1 MKKRLVSMAVALSMA
16 LSLFPVFS
24 LTASAE
30 SLQGSGTEGA
40 PYLISSPEDLMT
52 YSAQNGY
59 RGKYVKLTADIDMTG
74 YDYQTICPTL
84 GTGSGGFWYG
94 YLDGDGHTISGMTK
108 TLFGV
113 INCLNWASGSSTYV
127 GQKGW
132 IKNLTIEGDIDG
144 PAFAKSTYSTYDT
157 DTSNRNQYFVMENCF
172 FKGTAKEAGLI
183 GSASGYRDSHNRNYI
198 NNCGVIGEIIGTSG
212 SVGGLVGQ
220 GSPYITKSFAS
231 VTISGSGSSIGGLV
245 GQSNGQGI
253 SITDSYFAGS
263 ITTTSASAKVGSILG
278 YRNAKAT
285 LTRCYAYD
293 TEANAIV
300 GSGSVTK
307 TNLYYLT
314 GQYLKG
320 TDGTTGLTEAQ
331 FAASGSYG
339 ETIDN
344 IDYFSAFDFENTWTT
359 STFGRPVLK
368 DTAETAN
375 RKLLVT
381 SEITAEAEYG
391 LSPDTINLTDYVRYS
406 TGEST
411 ADQFTY
417 EITSNEVVWEETEM
431 NDDGEEVAVADG
443 EKRYLASLSGNS
455 VTLSD
460 EASLGTHTV
469 IIKGTYIPGGLLGDK
484 EKTIVLTITETV
496 KIEVPPPETSIFTFP
511 YSRMIK
517 LRQIGFKDDN
527 WQWAEPNTIPKDY
540 QQYMAIYPVEDPSV
554 KDYYYYNGIKA
565 GNYDEE
571 RQAIVDYV
579 YLDVTTSDES
589 PYQVGVTV
597 IDADTERPLEDATVS
612 STFAY
617 EFPNGNVTNTEGYV
631 YSELTAGNHIV
642 YAEKTRYTKSSNS
655 ITVAKNNANTL
666 TIPIVPERI
675 PVELPVLRDETGK
688 PVADARIT
696 VTRTSDNP
704 TSAKA
709 WNGGN
714 DSARYQAGTTQEFPE
729 GYYRLDATSYGYAG
743 KTIYMVVTYDYVKF
757 YKDESRTV
765 ELVGD
770 EVVEGMKTIKLSN
783 PIYNVE
789 VNRTVGGPVTVRV
802 SLQNL
807 KVTSGTF
814 GLHYDSKKFS
824 FNPETDIVFNNEN
837 NVYLDKTPETTYAD
851 NISSEDAAWTNDLGY
866 YVFRWRAGADEN
878 TYAELNTELGAV
890 TIATF
895 TFTLNEGVDIYND
908 ITNDAFT
915 VMPWTETKAARA
927 YKTYYDSVYTEETN
941 PEAVGLY
948 KFDEY
953 WRKTDTAN
961 ISGAL
966 QQGRIESSKAVVNGI
981 DTGGFFQAAVNEDL
995 SSENLA
1001 SFYDIMTVI
1010 DYKFKI
1016 KNTALRFTVY
1026 DRATGEPLPNAK
1038 VRLYSLGETLPQ
1050 TDTTDDLGRVTFMVN
1065 TSAGNEVTYTY
1076 SVERDG
1082 YWPIPETLAAED
1094 REAVTVTP
1102 NVAKNV
1108 DVPMDLRIYHVPE
1121 VLGDTLTLTGKGDLA
1136 GERFGYN
1143 GHDFHFRVKAAPGY
1157 KIETYPTKATVTIG
1171 EEGEEGYYQ
1180 GEITPNDDKLFIIEG
1195 EHLNQPAILGDDNL
1209 QRVFGEGWDQF
1220 RQPNEDGY
1228 RSYNIKIEFDRFVA
1242 VPIDLN
1248 VTALAGTNGKVSYDG
1263 TGSDFADVTETIT
1276 ADHEYKIGG
1285 IAPDDES
1292 KNTVGKFTFS
1302 GDTYTAEVDGE
1313 EKELQYQ
1320 VDKVFINGVQVHDY
1334 DNETQFEYIVGDVKQ
1349 DTDIAVTFW
1358 DGVTHSSD
1366 SVMTLVVG
1374 DYGEADVTAPVVDE
1388 DIRLT
1393 RRTYLNPE
1401 HLTFAAVPDAGYELY
1416 SIRTQLDDELP
1427 VEYDISGVDKKV
1439 NNEFTFDPVAG
1450 RSKKVYVTFKNQLA
1464 EITPTVFVKSYVESG
1479 SGTITP
1485 FGLLVYNIYDTV
1497 TLDLAA
1503 DTENK
1508 WDVSGVK
1515 VSPYGKNDE
1524 GTVRSFPEIKTTNQ
1538 YVIDSIQTDTE
1549 VGAIFEEHK
1558 YTVTG
1563 KVDLSQGKDLWS
1575 GGGDGYGD
1583 VMSGAT
1589 VTFYR
1594 TGDVNGEAL
1603 DDEMAI
1609 PTVTTANRTEAVFTA
1624 AIPAGTWKV
1633 VVSKQGYVNYII
1645 TGYLLNP
1652 ATDPAEGDAIQFA
1665 ENNKVI
1671 TPVIGSTT
1679 DGKAVSLIDA
1689 AGVRSGMRDN
1699 ITNAAKAKADV
1710 DNNGTPDTLDMAF
1723 VLANFGART
1732 TYVKYNDEFLN

>member
-1 MKKRLVSMAVALSMA
+1 MA

-24 LTASAE
+24 LTASAAL
-30 SLQGSGTEGA
+30 SGSGTEA
-40 PYLISSPEDLMT
+40 NPYLITSVDDMITL
-52 YSAQNGY
+52 YNGSQANITDI
-59 RGKYVKLTADIDMTG
+59 KYYKLTTDIDMSEVYAEKPNFHIGNTRYG
-74 YDYQTICPTL
+74 GGGEL
-84 GTGSGGFWYG
+84 GEYFMGVF
-94 YLDGDGHTISGMTK
+94 DGDNHTISGLK
-108 TLFGV
+108 KPLFNLISSKSGTLTT
-113 INCLNWASGSSTYV
+113 SE
-127 GQKGW
+127 
-132 IKNLTIEGDIDG
+132 IKNLVIEGEEVSG
-144 PAFAKSTYSTYDT
+144 AVLLNNAGSSYSTLIV
-157 DTSNRNQYFVMENCF
+157 SNCHY
-172 FKGTAKEAGLI
+172 KGGTATGAGFIESWLSRGAVVFNNCSVNADTVTNAGFI
-183 GSASGYRDSHNRNYI
+183 GNLGGRNYTACTATFNKCFVSANVTSTTNAGGFVGGTYAAVNMNDCYYSGAVNGTNYSGSFVGYRYT
-198 NNCGVIGEIIGTSG
+198 GM
-212 SVGGLVGQ
+212 
-220 GSPYITKSFAS
+220 AS
-231 VTISGSGSSIGGLV
+231 QFS
-245 GQSNGQGI
+245 
-253 SITDSYFAGS
+253 
-263 ITTTSASAKVGSILG
+263 
-278 YRNAKAT
+278 
-285 LTRCYAYD
+285 RCYSYD
-293 TEANAIV
+293 TEYNSLIGYNNATRI
-300 GSGSVTK
+300 
-307 TNLYYLT
+307 TNTNVYYLVLT
-314 GQYLKG
+314 ADFAGDQG
-320 TDGTTGLTEAQ
+320 NGTTGLTAEQ
-331 FAASGSYG
+331 FADITSYG
-339 ETIDN
+339 STFTN
-344 IDYFSAFDFENTWTT
+344 FDFTSENPVWKT
-359 STFGRPVLK
+359 SSYGRPVLVNPEEK
-368 DTAETAN
+368 AS
-375 RKLLVT
+375 RKL
-381 SEITAEAEYG
+381 EITSSGEVDAVYG
-391 LSPDTINLTDYVRYS
+391 DPKTVLMTDYVTLN

-411 ADQFTY
+411 ADQVTY
-417 EITSNEVVWEETEM
+417 TIKDEDNEVLASEPAYDPETGEETGVT
-431 NDDGEEVAVADG
+431 NT
-443 EKRYLASLSGNS
+443 YLATVSGSS
-455 VTLSD
+455 VVFS
-460 EASLGTHTV
+460 EFASVGPHTV
-469 IIKGTYIPGGLLGDK
+469 TITGEYDPEALEAAGIEPLLGDNA
-484 EKTIVLTITETV
+484 KTFTVTITENV
-496 KIEVPPPETSIFTFP
+496 KAVVSNPLPSVDTFA
-511 YSRMIK
+511 YSRSIK
-517 LRQIGFKDDN
+517 LKQIRLTDG
-527 WQWAEPNTIPKDY
+527 WRWAEPNTIPKDNKSY
-540 QQYMAIYPVEDPSV
+540 TVVYPIEDASV
-554 KDYYYYNGIKA
+554 KDYYIYQGVGGY
-565 GNYDEE
+565 NYD
-571 RQAIVDYV
+571 ADYGGIVDTVALYV
-579 YLDVTTSDES
+579 SESAES
-589 PYQVGVTV
+589 PWQVTVTV
-597 IDADTERPLEDATVS
+597 INADTEAVVEGATVS
-612 STFAY
+612 STFDY
-617 EFPNGNVTNTEGYV
+617 EFPTNTTDENGQV
-631 YSELTAGNHIV
+631 TGELTTGQHTV
-642 YAEKTRYTKSSNS
+642 YANKDGFDEGEASLTVVGDNSNVVTVP
-655 ITVAKNNANTL
+655 ITPKRAEVT
-666 TIPIVPERI
+666 
-675 PVELPVLRDETGK
+675 LPVLRDDKGGV
-688 PVADARIT
+688 VADAKLT
-696 VTRTSDNP
+696 VTRTSDNIVA
-704 TSAKA
+704 AKA
-709 WNGGN
+709 WNNGN
-714 DSARYQAGTTQEFPE
+714 DAMRVAAGSTQQFAT
-729 GYYRLDATSYGYAG
+729 GNYRIDATSYGYAG
-743 KTIYMVVTYDYVKF
+743 KTIYMVITYDVETDTFTTTYYRNADHSTVLDAADLVEALKSTKLGSPV
-757 YKDESRTV
+757 YHVQIERT
-765 ELVGD
+765 L
-770 EVVEGMKTIKLSN
+770 T
-783 PIYNVE
+783 
-789 VNRTVGGPVTVRV
+789 TVIATVT
-802 SLQNL
+802 LQNL

-814 GLHYDSKKFS
+814 GLRYDSDKFTLT
-824 FNPETDIVFNNEN
+824 PATGVVFNNAN
-837 NVYLDKTPETTYAD
+837 NIYLDKTPETTYAS
-851 NISSEDAAWTNDLGY
+851 NISAEDATWTNDLGY
-866 YVFRWRAGADEN
+866 YVARWRAGEN
-878 TYAELNTELGAV
+878 ESDNAELNTENEAIRIV
-890 TIATF
+890 TF
-895 TFTLNEGVDIYND
+895 TFDLNSGVDVLND
-908 ITNDAFT
+908 ITNDSFS
-915 VMPWTETKAARA
+915 VMPWDETKAARA
-927 YKTYYDSVYTEETN
+927 YKAWYDTTCAGN
-941 PEAVGLY
+941 PEAEGLY
-948 KFDEY
+948 KFEEY
-953 WRKTDTAN
+953 WRDTDIAN
-961 ISGAL
+961 SASAL

-1001 SFYDIMTVI
+1001 SFYDVMTELE
-1010 DYKFKI
+1010 YGFKI

-1026 DRATGEPLPNAK
+1026 DRATDEPLPNAK

-1136 GERFGYN
+1136 GERFAYN

-1157 KIETYPTKATVTIG
+1157 KIETYPTKATVTVG
-1171 EEGEEGYYQ
+1171 EPGEEGYYTD
-1180 GEITPNDDKLFIIEG
+1180 EIEPNEDKLFIIEG
-1195 EHLNQPAILGDDNL
+1195 VNLNQPAILGDDNL

-1228 RSYNIKIEFDRFVA
+1228 RSYNIKIEFDQFVA
-1242 VPIDLN
+1242 VPADLQ

-1263 TGSDFADVTETIT
+1263 TGSEFDSADEVE
-1276 ADHEYKIGG
+1276 ADHNYKITG
-1285 IAPDDES
+1285 IEPDVES
-1292 KNTVGKFTFS
+1292 HNTVGKFTFT

-1393 RRTYLNPE
+1393 RRTYLNPDPN
-1401 HLTFAAVPDAGYELY
+1401 LAFKAVPDAGYELY

-1427 VEYDISGVDKKV
+1427 VEYDLSGVADKAV
-1439 NNEFTFDPVAG
+1439 SNDFTFDPVAG
-1450 RSKKVYVTFKNQLA
+1450 RSEKVYVTFKNPLA

-1603 DDEMAI
+1603 DEEMAI

-1732 TYVKYNDEFLN
+1732 TYVKYDDVFKN

>member
-1 MKKRLVSMAVALSMA
+1 MA

-24 LTASAE
+24 ITASAATF
-30 SLQGSGTEGA
+30 SGGSGTQA
-40 PYLISSPEDLMT
+40 DPYQISTTDDLVYM
-52 YSAQNGY
+52 SDNIADCQ
-59 RGKYVKLTADIDMTG
+59 GKYFILTNDIDMTG
-74 YDYQTICPTL
+74 VSFYPIGNGKYK
-84 GTGSGGFWYG
+84 SKSFYG
-94 YLDGDGHTISGMTK
+94 YFDGQNYTISGMTK
-108 TLFGV
+108 PLFGKIKI
-113 INCLNWASGSSTYV
+113 INESSDKGGTTY
-127 GQKGW
+127 
-132 IKNLTIEGDIDG
+132 ISNLTVEGEVEYFDSDNGSATGGVISYVVGAGIFSIE
-144 PAFAKSTYSTYDT
+144 
-157 DTSNRNQYFVMENCF
+157 NVF
-172 FKGTAKEAGLI
+172 FKGSVTLNSSSSYSMSSGGLI
-183 GSASGYRDSHNRNYI
+183 GALQGI
-198 NNCGVIGEIIGTSG
+198 TKCTLKNCGVMGEVSWRSQSSPSNLKGN
-212 SVGGLVGQ
+212 GGLVGSVFN
-220 GSPYITKSFAS
+220 GN
-231 VTISGSGSSIGGLV
+231 VTIEECYASAVLNNGYTNGGLV
-245 GQSNGQGI
+245 GTLGGSSATLEIKN
-253 SITDSYFAGS
+253 SYFAGTFGDSYQSTTYGLVGLPYPNNQTSYLNKIVYTNCYLYETEGTPMTTLGTQTNVYYYSS
-263 ITTTSASAKVGSILG
+263 IEDSDTKTLTADEFKDSNNFTGFDFDNVWKTGSNRPLL
-278 YRNAKAT
+278 RNAAEKESIK
-285 LTRCYAYD
+285 YEYD
-293 TEANAIV
+293 SNITVDDAV
-300 GSGSVTK
+300 
-307 TNLYYLT
+307 
-314 GQYLKG
+314 
-320 TDGTTGLTEAQ
+320 
-331 FAASGSYG
+331 YG
-339 ETIDN
+339 DPKTIDL
-344 IDYFSAFDFENTWTT
+344 T
-359 STFGRPVLK
+359 SH
-368 DTAETAN
+368 
-375 RKLLVT
+375 
-381 SEITAEAEYG
+381 
-391 LSPDTINLTDYVRYS
+391 VRYS
-406 TGEST
+406 NNEST
-411 ADQFTY
+411 LGQFTY
-417 EITSNEVVWEETEM
+417 EITNNELIYCETDEE
-431 NDDGEEVAVADG
+431 GEEIEGG
-443 EKRYLASLSGNS
+443 EKIYLASLDDSTL
-455 VTLSD
+455 TLSGQAAVGQHTIEVQATYVG
-460 EASLGTHTV
+460 EAN
-469 IIKGTYIPGGLLGDK
+469 GGLLGDK
-484 EKTIVLTITETV
+484 DISFTITITENV
-496 KIEVPPPETSIFTFP
+496 KTMLPVPSPSVDNFS
-511 YSRMIK
+511 YSRSIK
-517 LRQIGFKDDN
+517 LKQIRLTEG
-527 WQWAEPNTIPKDY
+527 WQWAEPNTIPKDNKSY
-540 QQYMAIYPVEDPSV
+540 TVVYPIEDASL
-554 KDYYYYNGIKA
+554 KDYYIYQGVGGYK
-565 GNYDEE
+565 YDENYGG
-571 RQAIVDYV
+571 IVDTVALYV
-579 YLDVTTSDES
+579 SESAES
-589 PYQVGVTV
+589 PWQVTVTV
-597 IDADTERPLEDATVS
+597 INADTEAVVEGATVS
-612 STFAY
+612 STFDY
-617 EFPNGNVTNTEGYV
+617 EFPTNTTDEKGQV
-631 YSELTAGNHIV
+631 TGELTTGQHTV
-642 YAEKTRYTKSSNS
+642 YANKDGFDEGEASLTVVGDNSNVVTVP
-655 ITVAKNNANTL
+655 ITPKRAEVT
-666 TIPIVPERI
+666 
-675 PVELPVLRDETGK
+675 LPVLRDDKGGV
-688 PVADARIT
+688 VADAKLT
-696 VTRTSDNP
+696 VTRTSDNIVA
-704 TSAKA
+704 AKA
-709 WNGGN
+709 WNNGN
-714 DSARYQAGTTQEFPE
+714 DAMRVAAGSTQQFAT
-729 GYYRLDATSYGYAG
+729 GNYRIDATSYGYAG
-743 KTIYMVVTYDYVKF
+743 KTIYMVITYDVETDTFTTTYYRNADHSTVLDAADLVEALKSTKLGSPV
-757 YKDESRTV
+757 YHVQIERT
-765 ELVGD
+765 L
-770 EVVEGMKTIKLSN
+770 T
-783 PIYNVE
+783 
-789 VNRTVGGPVTVRV
+789 TVIATVT
-802 SLQNL
+802 LQNL

-814 GLHYDSKKFS
+814 GLRYDSDKFTLT
-824 FNPETDIVFNNEN
+824 PATGVVFNNAN
-837 NVYLDKTPETTYAD
+837 NIYLDKTPETTYAS
-851 NISSEDAAWTNDLGY
+851 NISAEDATWTNDLGY
-866 YVFRWRAGADEN
+866 YVARWRAGEN
-878 TYAELNTELGAV
+878 ESDNAELNTENEAIRIV
-890 TIATF
+890 TF
-895 TFTLNEGVDIYND
+895 TFDLNSGVDVLND
-908 ITNDAFT
+908 ITNDSFS
-915 VMPWTETKAARA
+915 VMPWDETKAARA
-927 YKTYYDSVYTEETN
+927 YKAWYDTTYAGN
-941 PEAVGLY
+941 PEAEGLY
-948 KFDEY
+948 KFEEY
-953 WRKTDTAN
+953 WRDTDTAN
-961 ISGAL
+961 SASAL

-1136 GERFGYN
+1136 GERFAYN

-1157 KIETYPTKATVTIG
+1157 KIVEYPTKATVTIG
-1171 EEGEEGYYQ
+1171 EEGKEGYYQ

-1292 KNTVGKFTFS
+1292 KNTVGKFTFT

-1374 DYGEADVTAPVVDE
+1374 DYGKADVTAPVMDE

-1401 HLTFAAVPDAGYELY
+1401 HLTFAAVPDIGYELY

-1427 VEYDISGVDKKV
+1427 VEYDLSGVENKAAE
-1439 NNEFTFDPVAG
+1439 NSFTFDPVAG
-1450 RSKKVYVTFKNQLA
+1450 RSEKVYVTFKNPLA

-1563 KVDLSQGKDLWS
+1563 KVDLSQGKDLWKD
-1575 GGGDGYGD
+1575 GGDGYGD

-1732 TYVKYNDEFLN
+1732 TYVKYDDEFLN